1 MIPTLLELG
10 PLPIRSFGLMI
21 ALALFAGV
29 VRLAMSLA
37 RYGID
42 PRLAERYVTA
52 AGISGLLGARV
63 WFIAEN
69 WSYVKY
75 DLWGAVFSSAG
86 FTFSGG
92 FVRDKVVVKILE
104 RRNGVLIS

>member
-1 MIPTLLELG
+1 MIPTLIELG

-42 PRLAERYVTA
+42 PRDRK
-52 AGISGLLGARV
+52 S
-63 WFIAEN
+63 
-69 WSYVKY
+69 
-75 DLWGAVFSSAG
+75 
-86 FTFSGG
+86 
-92 FVRDKVVVKILE
+92 VV
-104 RRNGVLIS
+104 